1 MALVSF
7 TLSEEGVGAFN
18 DALLCIHKFSDDVSL
33 EIKKDKLVLTALNL
47 TKSAYASFTFA
58 ANRFFSRFLFEGN
71 AQYRERFY
79 CMIYIKALL
88 SVFRTR
94 TGGDPTRDRDNVT
107 TIERCDVSIDDGP
120 GKKSRFI
127 AKIFCRNG
135 ITATHRLS
143 FEAKPPIHAKF
154 DKNEAIHHW
163 TINPRTLRSLME
175 HFGPGIDLLD
185 INTDG
190 DNVVNFTCFT
200 EKQVNVNNEAVLK
213 KPLHTSIAVEMDEF
227 DNIDVAE
234 KLHIIISVRDFRAI
248 LQHANWTSSELNA
261 AYSTP
266 GRPMKISYNGDGIIC
281 EFVMMTVDEKGTA
294 AQKRGQSKAAAK
306 AARPALNAAPNTP
319 AAQTNDHA
327 RQPNPPREQ
336 QAQQGSMPPPA
347 RRSAAPRSSQFDIRA
362 PLAQPPSTLKSDS
375 LFLPQPDEDEQWEPV
390 NPDEDD
396 EEGENPRL
404 EWGSSNDP
412 NPSTLRT
419 SNHFNTTQE
428 IPLNDAGDDMPSFL
442 EPTQRV
448 SDVRKFGLFGS

>member
-1 MALVSF
+1 MVS
-7 TLSEEGVGAFN
+7 
-18 DALLCIHKFSDDVSL
+18 SD
-33 EIKKDKLVLTALNL
+33 
-47 TKSAYASFTFA
+47 
-58 ANRFFSRFLFEGN
+58 
-71 AQYRERFY
+71 
-79 CMIYIKALL
+79 
-88 SVFRTR
+88 
-94 TGGDPTRDRDNVT
+94 
-107 TIERCDVSIDDGP
+107 
-120 GKKSRFI
+120 
-127 AKIFCRNG
+127 
-135 ITATHRLS
+135 
-143 FEAKPPIHAKF
+143 
-154 DKNEAIHHW
+154 
-163 TINPRTLRSLME
+163 
-175 HFGPGIDLLD
+175 
-185 INTDG
+185 
-190 DNVVNFTCFT
+190 TCL
-200 EKQVNVNNEAVLK
+200 AVLK

-227 DNIDVAE
+227 DDIDVAE

-306 AARPALNAAPNTP
+306 AARPALNAAPNTQ
-319 AAQTNDHA
+319 AAQANNHA

-412 NPSTLRT
+412 AC
-419 SNHFNTTQE
+419 
-428 IPLNDAGDDMPSFL
+428 DL
-442 EPTQRV
+442 EL
-448 SDVRKFGLFGS
+448 SADGMC

>member
-18 DALLCIHKFSDDVSL
+18 DALL
-33 EIKKDKLVLTALNL
+33 VLTALNL

-58 ANRFFSRFLFEGN
+58 ASRFFSRFSFEGN

-79 CMIYIKALL
+79 C
-88 SVFRTR
+88 
-94 TGGDPTRDRDNVT
+94 GDPTRDRDNVT
-107 TIERCDVSIDDGP
+107 TIERCEVSIDDGP

-143 FEAKPPIHAKF
+143 FESKAPVHAKF
-154 DKNEAIHHW
+154 DKNEAIYHW
-163 TINPRTLRSLME
+163 TINSRTLRSLME

-190 DNVVNFTCFT
+190 DSVVNFTCFT
-200 EKQVNVNNEAVLK
+200 EKQVSINNEGKSVLK

-227 DNIDVAE
+227 DDIDVAE
-234 KLHIIISVRDFRAI
+234 KLHIIISVRDIRAI

-261 AYSTP
+261 AYSRP
-266 GRPMKISYNGDGIIC
+266 GRPMKISYDGDGIIC
-281 EFVMMTVDEKGTA
+281 EFILMTVDEKGTA
-294 AQKRGQSKAAAK
+294 AQKKGQSKVAAKTTRLAANAASNIAAAD
-306 AARPALNAAPNTP
+306 ASN
-319 AAQTNDHA
+319 HA
-327 RQPNPPREQ
+327 RQPSPKEK
-336 QAQQGSMPPPA
+336 QAQQASMPPPA

-404 EWGSSNDP
+404 EWGASNEPD
-412 NPSTLRT
+412 PSTMRI
-419 SNHFNTTQE
+419 SNHFNTSQNN
-428 IPLNDAGDDMPSFL
+428 PLGGAGNGMPSFL

>member
-1 MALVSF
+1 MKHGFAVGIMVS
-7 TLSEEGVGAFN
+7 
-18 DALLCIHKFSDDVSL
+18 SD
-33 EIKKDKLVLTALNL
+33 
-47 TKSAYASFTFA
+47 
-58 ANRFFSRFLFEGN
+58 
-71 AQYRERFY
+71 
-79 CMIYIKALL
+79 
-88 SVFRTR
+88 
-94 TGGDPTRDRDNVT
+94 
-107 TIERCDVSIDDGP
+107 
-120 GKKSRFI
+120 
-127 AKIFCRNG
+127 
-135 ITATHRLS
+135 
-143 FEAKPPIHAKF
+143 
-154 DKNEAIHHW
+154 
-163 TINPRTLRSLME
+163 
-175 HFGPGIDLLD
+175 
-185 INTDG
+185 
-190 DNVVNFTCFT
+190 TCL
-200 EKQVNVNNEAVLK
+200 AVLK

-227 DNIDVAE
+227 DDIDVAE

-306 AARPALNAAPNTP
+306 AARPALNAAPNTQ
-319 AAQTNDHA
+319 AAQANNHA

-412 NPSTLRT
+412 AC
-419 SNHFNTTQE
+419 
-428 IPLNDAGDDMPSFL
+428 DL
-442 EPTQRV
+442 EL
-448 SDVRKFGLFGS
+448 SADGMC